1 MSDKTIGLDRL
12 PFSVRAL
19 LVSLA
24 LLLASGIASLAG
36 NRFILSE
43 FPDRPRP
50 RDALFELLPYV
61 SWARYLTAVALVAAF
76 ALFFVFAVRR
86 MAADIPRFIAIF
98 AIMYLFRAAIMVL
111 TPLANAHGEGP
122 FLFALTQY
130 GMFPSGH
137 TAAAVLLALFTDAA
151 IAPGLRRVQV
161 ALAWT
166 LAASFVLAHGHYS
179 IDVVGGF
186 LLAYFVEREWSNGS
200 LFNPAKRA
208 MFGGA
213 TSSRREDRP
222 TPDSA

>member
-1 MSDKTIGLDRL
+1 MSETDTN
-12 PFSVRAL
+12 PFRQAPSIRAV

-36 NRFILSE
+36 NRFILAQ

-61 SWARYLTAVALVAAF
+61 SEARYLTAVALAAAF
-76 ALFFVFAVRR
+76 ALFVVFAVRR
-86 MAADIPRFIAIF
+86 VPSEIPRFIAIF
-98 AIMYLFRAAIMVL
+98 AIMYLLRAAIMVL
-111 TPLANAHGEGP
+111 TPLASAHGEGP

-151 IAPGLRRVQV
+151 IAPRLHTVQV
-161 ALAWT
+161 ALAAT

-186 LLAYFVEREWSNGS
+186 LLAYFVEREWANGS
-200 LFNPAKRA
+200 LFNPVKWA
-208 MFGGA
+208 MFGRSEPGL
-213 TSSRREDRP
+213 
-222 TPDSA
+222 TPA